1 MPKWIDRQF
10 SFLVIDESTYT
21 YRAKYKYNIKTLE
34 DTCIA
39 EFLSVA
45 LAIVLQLA
53 EVGSFL
59 AYDVFYRY
67 NHPSSNG
74 TLLEGD
80 GGFTG

>member
-1 MPKWIDRQF
+1 MN
-10 SFLVIDESTYT
+10 LHTHTET
-21 YRAKYKYNIKTLE
+21 KYKYSIISQIKTLE
-34 DTCIA
+34 DTGIA

-45 LAIVLQLA
+45 LAIVLQLV